1 MQTGSLLGW
10 QEGLAYKSC
19 MASQRFYRSHVL
31 AGPLLSLL
39 AVPAL
44 ADQVPEKA
52 RPDALPGVEGG
63 YSIVTP
69 APEPLQAPATDD
81 GYFKV
86 GDWDVRISGSVM
98 FQVGASS
105 ADSDKRQRR

>member
-1 MQTGSLLGW
+1 MTSRCLYHPNLFAALL
-10 QEGLAYKSC
+10 LP
-19 MASQRFYRSHVL
+19 F
-31 AGPLLSLL
+31 L

-44 ADQVPEKA
+44 ADQVPAK
-52 RPDALPGVEGG
+52 RNSDALPGVEGG

-69 APEPLQAPATDD
+69 APEPLQSPATDD

-98 FQVGASS
+98 FQIGASS
-105 ADSDKRQRR
+105 ADSEERRRR

>member
-1 MQTGSLLGW
+1 MTSR
-10 QEGLAYKSC
+10 
-19 MASQRFYRSHVL
+19 RFYRLHIL
-31 AGPLLSLL
+31 GGLLLSLM
-39 AVPAL
+39 AGPAS
-44 ADQVPEKA
+44 ADQTSERKS
-52 RPDALPGVEGG
+52 RDALPGVEGG

-69 APEPLQAPATDD
+69 APEPLEAPAMDD

-98 FQVGASS
+98 FQIGASS